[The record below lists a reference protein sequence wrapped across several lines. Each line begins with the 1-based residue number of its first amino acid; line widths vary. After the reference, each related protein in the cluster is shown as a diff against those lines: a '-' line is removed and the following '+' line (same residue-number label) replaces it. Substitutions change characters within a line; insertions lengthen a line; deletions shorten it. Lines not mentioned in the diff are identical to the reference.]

1 MINLPYLTT
10 CTTAQIVKPLF
21 YNRPETGNII
31 FSDGSKL
38 YPDIIKPPFI
48 SSNVLS
54 TNDSKTIVTS
64 DNKQIQLNI

>member
-1 MINLPYLTT
+1 MIKLPYLTT
-10 CTTAQIVKPLF
+10 CISAQIIYPLF

-38 YPDIIKPPFI
+38 YHDNPKP
-48 SSNVLS
+48 SNNSNVIVTS
-54 TNDSKTIVTS
+54 DNKTIITS